1 MNTIVGIIV
10 ISIGMLVTVFGNIA
24 YFLYKE
30 FYSEVLVSALVD
42 TVGLSIVLIG
52 AIIYSGINFFT
63 LKVFLILILCLLINP
78 IITCALGQS
87 AYISGFRPLKQ
98 EDSEDV

>member
-1 MNTIVGIIV
+1 MTIIGLII
-10 ISIGMLVTVFGNIA
+10 ISVGMLVTIFGNIA

-42 TVGLSIVLIG
+42 TVGLSLVLIG
-52 AIIYSGINFFT
+52 AIIYSGINLFS
-63 LKVFLILILCLLINP
+63 LKIFLILVLCLLINP

-98 EDSEDV
+98 EDDPNV